1 MSLAQVR
8 WIASA
13 LTQDER
19 GSLSAFD
26 EPELPFPIRRF
37 FYMHRVPQ
45 GQERGG
51 HAHRDTQ
58 QCVLAIAGR
67 FMMDVSDGKDSAT
80 YALDDPDRALYVP
93 SMTWVR
99 RCAWWLRAPNR
110 SHCMSSRA
118 TRRSPM
124 RFAIRCPRAP
134 CVSTTR

>member
-1 MSLAQVR
+1 
-8 WIASA
+8 
-13 LTQDER
+13 
-19 GSLSAFD
+19 
-26 EPELPFPIRRF
+26 
-37 FYMHRVPQ
+37 MHRVPQ

-99 RCAWWLRAPNR
+99 LYGFDAGTVALVICDTKYNPGRVIRDWDHYCRL
-110 SHCMSSRA
+110 
-118 TRRSPM
+118 M
-124 RFAIRCPRAP
+124 RTAD
-134 CVSTTR
+134 

>member
-13 LTQDER
+13 LTHDER

-26 EPELPFPIRRF
+26 DPELPFPIRRF
-37 FYMHRVPQ
+37 FYMHRVPL

-58 QCVLAIAGR
+58 QCVVAVAGR
-67 FMMDVSDGKDSAT
+67 FMMDVADGDHTAT
-80 YALDDPDRALYVP
+80 YVLDDPDRALYVP

-99 RCAWWLRAPNR
+99 LYGFETGTVALVICDTKYDPGRVIRDWDHYCRLRRTPG
-110 SHCMSSRA
+110 
-118 TRRSPM
+118 
-124 RFAIRCPRAP
+124 
-134 CVSTTR
+134 